1 MQKFGLFDLI
11 EKLSP
16 LEKALKSIPTLSK
29 KQPAET
35 AKNPKNSQVNPP
47 KIKSTAPYYLLIKKH
62 EEISKRID
70 KNSKLNF
77 PKN

>member
-16 LEKALKSIPTLSK
+16 LEKTLKNLNLFQ
-29 KQPAET
+29 KQSTDKQLE
-35 AKNPKNSQVNPP
+35 NPKKSQEKPVKTNS
-47 KIKSTAPYYLLIKKH
+47 SAPYYLLIKKH

-70 KNSKLNF
+70 KSSKLNS
-77 PKN
+77 P

>member
-11 EKLSP
+11 EKLLP
-16 LEKALKSIPTLSK
+16 LEKTLKNINYSHEKKGEKSMENVKKFQEKPTK
-29 KQPAET
+29 TKGYAT
-35 AKNPKNSQVNPP
+35 
-47 KIKSTAPYYLLIKKH
+47 YYLLIKKH

-70 KNSKLNF
+70 KNINLKT